1 MQAPSFVGPGVEA
14 WRGVGSGRGFVFYW
28 VVQDLEVTSLKR
40 SMISSIA
47 TDAHFWVPVCVLVI
61 GTALL
66 AVLR

>member
-1 MQAPSFVGPGVEA
+1 MQAPSFPGRGPEA
-14 WRGVGSGRGFVFYW
+14 RLVVGSGRCFVFYW

-47 TDAHFWVPVCVLVI
+47 TDAHFWVPVCVLI
-61 GTALL
+61 LGTALL